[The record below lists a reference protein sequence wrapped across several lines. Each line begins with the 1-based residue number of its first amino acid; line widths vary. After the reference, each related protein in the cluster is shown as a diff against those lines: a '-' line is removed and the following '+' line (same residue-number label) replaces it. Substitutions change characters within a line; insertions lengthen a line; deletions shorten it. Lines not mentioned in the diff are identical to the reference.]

1 MAMTSKSTA
10 SEKTVLVSSPDLPVT
25 FKVTRAFRGH
35 LENLEVP
42 ETDVF
47 VMTHMNHAKFGKGTL
62 ALDDFTG
69 GALCRAIEAAGFKG
83 KGGEHLVVDLD
94 DSPIKHVLLIGLG
107 AQDDVHRTTICAMY
121 RMIVD
126 EAARLGAAKI
136 TIPFFPGL
144 LIDVN
149 YRGLLAVLRCRLGE
163 RHHSGALGN
172 LTEVEILCTA
182 QARRHILDG
191 LKVEK
196 QLCPFCRDPKF

>member
-1 MAMTSKSTA
+1 MTSKSTA

-35 LENLEVP
+35 LEELEVP

-126 EAARLGAAKI
+126 EL
-136 TIPFFPGL
+136 PGSAL
-144 LIDVN
+144 PRSPSPSF
-149 YRGLLAVLRCRLGE
+149 RG
-163 RHHSGALGN
+163 
-172 LTEVEILCTA
+172 
-182 QARRHILDG
+182 
-191 LKVEK
+191 
-196 QLCPFCRDPKF
+196 F